1 MSELYEVAALWETIS
16 FEERGPLRKLITELV
31 GYPCKLA
38 CKPNNGSIDIYVF
51 SEKKRA
57 VTDWIEIQPSGA
69 LGVIFDMYEDIDM
82 SVLSDKCI
90 DYNQSIDVEFESDS
104 ESESSQLDKEESEEQ
119 SVS

>member
-1 MSELYEVAALWETIS
+1 MSELYEVAASWETIS

-69 LGVIFDMYEDIDM
+69 LGVIFDMYEDVDM

-90 DYNQSIDVEFESDS
+90 DYNHSIDVEFESDS